1 MDDHRS
7 QAKVWVPIQ
16 SEYRRIIAA
25 SPGDHVRL
33 HLREDGAPW
42 TYEGYKTAWQRD
54 LAFTADASAPPE
66 MQAKAAA
73 MARLRQAGLVFHGL
87 RKNAVNMLL
96 EVGCTEAEVS
106 SIVEMSEAMVRH
118 YAKDVNK
125 RRLAVNGMRKLE
137 AAWSE
142 MRHNVFGTSAGNGS

>member
-1 MDDHRS
+1 
-7 QAKVWVPIQ
+7 VPIP

-25 SPGDHVRL
+25 AQAEHPSL
-33 HLREDGAPW
+33 HLREDGQPW
-42 TYEGYKTAWQRD
+42 TYAGFNTAWQREMTFV
-54 LAFTADASAPPE
+54 AVADAPPE
-66 MQAKAAA
+66 AHGKADA
-73 MARLRQAGLVFHGL
+73 MKRLRDAGLVFHGL

-125 RRLAVNGMRKLE
+125 RHLAVNGIKKLE
-137 AAWSE
+137 AQWTG
-142 MRHNVFGTSAGNGS
+142 MRPTIFGSGVADGA

>member
-1 MDDHRS
+1 
-7 QAKVWVPIQ
+7 
-16 SEYRRIIAA
+16 
-25 SPGDHVRL
+25 
-33 HLREDGAPW
+33 
-42 TYEGYKTAWQRD
+42 
-54 LAFTADASAPPE
+54 
-66 MQAKAAA
+66 
-73 MARLRQAGLVFHGL
+73 
-87 RKNAVNMLL
+87 MLL

-142 MRHNVFGTSAGNGS
+142 MRFTVFGASARNES